1 MVGKDDAF
9 IESIWF
15 SDETM
20 VKSRPNGE
28 VVFFRSAKNSQW
40 FVPSNEGAAK
50 SVMFWGCVSKAAYGP
65 LVVVEGKNTAARYIE
80 TLKEHLLPEIEATGV
95 MVTFKLKIFGMR

>member
-1 MVGKDDAF
+1 MSEKDDAF

-28 VVFFRSAKNSQW
+28 VVFFRSAHGSKW
-40 FVPSNEGAAK
+40 FVPSNEGSAK
-50 SVMFWGCVSKAAYGP
+50 SVMFWGCVSMAAYGP
-65 LVVVEGKNTAARYIE
+65 LVVIFGENPAVVYIE
-80 TLKEHLLPEIEATGV
+80 TLKDYLLPEIEAAVGL
-95 MVTFKLKIFGMR
+95 VTIQQDNA